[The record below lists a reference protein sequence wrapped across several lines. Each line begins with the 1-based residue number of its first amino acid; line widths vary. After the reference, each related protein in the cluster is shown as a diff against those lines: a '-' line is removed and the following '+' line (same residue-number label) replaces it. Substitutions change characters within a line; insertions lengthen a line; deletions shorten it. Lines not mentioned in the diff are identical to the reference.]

1 MGLNL
6 ETLIGILVI
15 LILLILADGIRRM
28 LRDRGRRLK
37 VRIDPRVRDYSSEPV
52 EERNPE
58 LLGGPRVVTRNRA
71 PDAQPDSEPV
81 APPVIMEKEDAP
93 ATPTTAASQPDL
105 FGEAPAAPAAQR
117 PRSSAPKTAPTAPAE
132 KREPAPQPARKEI
145 LDVIVMHLV
154 ANPDVR
160 FPGRTLLQQLLE
172 QGLRFGDMNIF
183 HRHRQTA
190 SGNDELLFSVANAL
204 EPGTFDIDTMEEQTF
219 RAITFFMKLPGPA
232 RPLESLERMLASAR
246 ALAEALDAELR
257 DEQHSVLTPQTIE
270 HLRERVQDF
279 ERRQRLADAQ

>member
-28 LRDRGRRLK
+28 LRDRGRSLK
-37 VRIDPRVRDYSSEPV
+37 VRIDPSVRNYQDAPA

-58 LLGGPRVVTRNRA
+58 LLGGPRVVQRNRA
-71 PDAQPDSEPV
+71 VDNQAESEPV

-93 ATPTTAASQPDL
+93 ATPTTEASQPDL
-105 FGEAPAAPAAQR
+105 FGEASVAPPESR
-117 PRSSAPKTAPTAPAE
+117 PRASAPKNAAPRPAE
-132 KREPAPQPARKEI
+132 KREPASQPARKEI

-204 EPGTFDIDTMEEQTF
+204 EPGTFDIDTMEDQTF

-232 RPLESLERMLASAR
+232 KPLESLERMLTSAR

>member
-28 LRDRGRRLK
+28 LRDSGRSLK
-37 VRIDPRVRDYSSEPV
+37 VRIDPRVRDYSSEPT

-58 LLGGPRVVTRNRA
+58 LLGGPRVVSRNGTS
-71 PDAQPDSEPV
+71 DTQPDSEPV
-81 APPVIMEKEDAP
+81 PPPVIMEKEDAP
-93 ATPTTAASQPDL
+93 VTPTTEASQPDL
-105 FGEAPAAPAAQR
+105 FGEALVAPAAAR
-117 PRSSAPKTAPTAPAE
+117 ARSSAPKASPGRPTE

-160 FPGRTLLQQLLE
+160 FPGRDLLQQLLE

-232 RPLESLERMLASAR
+232 KPLESLERMLTSAR

-257 DEQHSVLTPQTIE
+257 DEQHSVSTPQTIE
-270 HLRERVQDF
+270 HLRDRVQDF
-279 ERRQRLADAQ
+279 ARRQRLADAQ

>member
-28 LRDRGRRLK
+28 LRDRGRSLK
-37 VRIDPRVRDYSSEPV
+37 VRIDPSVRNYSDEPV

-58 LLGGPRVVTRNRA
+58 LLGGPRVVTRTRQA
-71 PDAQPDSEPV
+71 EAQPDSEAV

-93 ATPTTAASQPDL
+93 VTPTTEASQPDL
-105 FGEAPAAPAAQR
+105 FGEAPAAPARSRASVR
-117 PRSSAPKTAPTAPAE
+117 PSQEPVQDK
-132 KREPAPQPARKEI
+132 KREPASQPARKEI

-232 RPLESLERMLASAR
+232 KPLESLERMLTSAR

>member
-1 MGLNL
+1 
-6 ETLIGILVI
+6 
-15 LILLILADGIRRM
+15 
-28 LRDRGRRLK
+28 
-37 VRIDPRVRDYSSEPV
+37 
-52 EERNPE
+52 
-58 LLGGPRVVTRNRA
+58 
-71 PDAQPDSEPV
+71 
-81 APPVIMEKEDAP
+81 
-93 ATPTTAASQPDL
+93 
-105 FGEAPAAPAAQR
+105 
-117 PRSSAPKTAPTAPAE
+117 
-132 KREPAPQPARKEI
+132 
-145 LDVIVMHLV
+145 
-154 ANPDVR
+154 PDVR
-160 FPGRTLLQQLLE
+160 FPGRDLLQQLLE

-183 HRHRQTA
+183 HRQTA

-232 RPLESLERMLASAR
+232 KPLESLERMLTSAR

>member
-15 LILLILADGIRRM
+15 LILLILADGVRRM

-37 VRIDPRVRDYSSEPV
+37 VRIDPRVRDYADDPV

-58 LLGGPRVVTRNRA
+58 LLGGARVVSRKSAADVA
-71 PDAQPDSEPV
+71 PDAEQ
-81 APPVIMEKEDAP
+81 APPVVMEKEETPSAP
-93 ATPTTAASQPDL
+93 VPEAAQADL
-105 FGEAPAAPAAQR
+105 FGEPPP
-117 PRSSAPKTAPTAPAE
+117 PRVRASAPRKETAV
-132 KREPAPQPARKEI
+132 APQPQKPARQDI
-145 LDVIVMHLV
+145 LDVIVVHLV
-154 ANPDVR
+154 SGADVR
-160 FPGRTLLQQLLE
+160 IPGRALLQQLLE

-204 EPGTFDIDTMEEQTF
+204 EPGTFDIDAMEDQTF

-232 RPLESLERMLASAR
+232 RPLDTLDRMLGSAR
-246 ALAEALDAELR
+246 ALAEALEAELR
-257 DEQHSVLTPQTIE
+257 DEQHSVLTPQTME
-270 HLRERVQDF
+270 HLRARVQDF

>member
-28 LRDRGRRLK
+28 LRDRGRSLK
-37 VRIDPRVRDYSSEPV
+37 VRIDPSVRNYSDEPV

-58 LLGGPRVVTRNRA
+58 LLGGPRVVTRNRPA
-71 PDAQPDSEPV
+71 EEVADSEPV

-93 ATPTTAASQPDL
+93 VTPTTEASQPDL
-105 FGEAPAAPAAQR
+105 FGEVPAAPARSRASAR
-117 PRSSAPKTAPTAPAE
+117 PPQEPVRQDT
-132 KREPAPQPARKEI
+132 KREPASPPRKEI

-160 FPGRTLLQQLLE
+160 FPGRTLLQKLLE

-204 EPGTFDIDTMEEQTF
+204 EPGTFDIDTMEDQTF

-232 RPLESLERMLASAR
+232 KPLESLERMLTSAR

>member
-28 LRDRGRRLK
+28 LRDRGRSLK
-37 VRIDPRVRDYSSEPV
+37 VRIDPSVRNYQDAPV

-58 LLGGPRVVTRNRA
+58 LLGGPRVVQRNRPA
-71 PDAQPDSEPV
+71 DNQAESEPV
-81 APPVIMEKEDAP
+81 APPVIMEKEEIP
-93 ATPTTAASQPDL
+93 ATPTTEVSQPDL
-105 FGEAPAAPAAQR
+105 FGEAAAAPSESR
-117 PRSSAPKTAPTAPAE
+117 PRPSAPKSAAARPAE

-232 RPLESLERMLASAR
+232 KPLESLERMLTSAR

>member
-28 LRDRGRRLK
+28 LRDRGRSLK
-37 VRIDPRVRDYSSEPV
+37 VRIDPSVRNYSDEPV

-58 LLGGPRVVTRNRA
+58 LLGGPRVVTRTRQA
-71 PDAQPDSEPV
+71 AAQPDSEAV

-93 ATPTTAASQPDL
+93 VTPTTEASQPDL
-105 FGEAPAAPAAQR
+105 FGEAPAAPARSRASVR
-117 PRSSAPKTAPTAPAE
+117 PSQEPVQDK
-132 KREPAPQPARKEI
+132 KREPASQPARKEI

-232 RPLESLERMLASAR
+232 KPLESLERMLTSAR

>member
-28 LRDRGRRLK
+28 LRDRGRSLK
-37 VRIDPRVRDYSSEPV
+37 VRIDPSVRNYQDAPA

-58 LLGGPRVVTRNRA
+58 LLGGPRVVQRNRA
-71 PDAQPDSEPV
+71 ADNQADSEPV

-93 ATPTTAASQPDL
+93 ATPTTEASQPDL
-105 FGEAPAAPAAQR
+105 FGEAAVAPSESR
-117 PRSSAPKTAPTAPAE
+117 PRGSAPKNTAPRPTE
-132 KREPAPQPARKEI
+132 RREPAPQPARKEI

-232 RPLESLERMLASAR
+232 KPLESLERMLTSAR

-270 HLRERVQDF
+270 HLRARVQDF

>member
-28 LRDRGRRLK
+28 LRDRGRSLK
-37 VRIDPRVRDYSSEPV
+37 VRIDPSVRNYSDEPV

-58 LLGGPRVVTRNRA
+58 LLGGPRVVTRTRQA
-71 PDAQPDSEPV
+71 EAQPDSEAV

-93 ATPTTAASQPDL
+93 VTPTTEASQPDL
-105 FGEAPAAPAAQR
+105 FGEPPAAPARSRAGVR
-117 PRSSAPKTAPTAPAE
+117 PSQ
-132 KREPAPQPARKEI
+132 EPAQVKKRGPASQPARKEI

-232 RPLESLERMLASAR
+232 KPLESLERMLTSAR